1 MSTSDE
7 GATQAA
13 PGSAAWWLEREAASR
28 PMRPRADGITL
39 DRILDAAL
47 QVTEEE
53 GADALTMRRVAERLG
68 TGAASLYRHVASR
81 DELVVLLVDH
91 VIGLPRS
98 TAPPP
103 ASADWRARLT
113 RTARNLR
120 EHLLLHRAVVPLIT
134 AAQMLGPSTMRGREA
149 VLRYLVADGF
159 DPATAI
165 RVHMTVW
172 HFTVATVQLD
182 ARHGART
189 AEERTV
195 LRDLFAAQEANGLPL
210 VAEHAERFATHDS
223 ETEFEFGLA
232 ALLVGFEHLRTESA
246 SPPAL
251 QARRRRG

>member
-1 MSTSDE
+1 MRTKFADVKGVVMTTSENDTIT
-7 GATQAA
+7 AT
-13 PGSAAWWLEREAASR
+13 PGSAAWWLGRDTDKQPSR
-28 PMRPRADGITL
+28 QRADGITVR
-39 DRILDAAL
+39 RILDAAL
-47 QVTEEE
+47 EVLEDE
-53 GADALTMRRVAERLG
+53 GADALTMRRVADRLG

-81 DELVVLLVDH
+81 EELVVLLVDH
-91 VIGLPRS
+91 VIGLPR
-98 TAPPP
+98 TNAAAP

-120 EHLLLHRAVVPLIT
+120 AHLLQHRAVVPLIT

-189 AEERTV
+189 AGEREV
-195 LRDLFAAQEANGLPL
+195 LRELFADQEAKGLPL
-210 VAEHAERFATHDS
+210 VAEHADLFAAHDS
-223 ETEFEFGLA
+223 DTEFEFGLA
-232 ALLVGFEHLRTESA
+232 ALLAGFEHLRT
-246 SPPAL
+246 P
-251 QARRRRG
+251 